1 MENYL
6 ISLVLNNKIDIAFNK
21 AFQLKANET
30 NFFEAKVLLA
40 LNSINKKDFS
50 NAMLTLEK
58 MDEVP
63 LDTLELII
71 KETLKDY
78 LDTIIFK
85 KMDKNEDVQFGEID
99 KIKKIFQSCY
109 LGKENTDL
117 LFEELVI
124 KDTEDFSRYIFFY
137 INYLAQIK
145 DFNKI
150 NKLHNKI
157 DYTNSSYFN
166 CSSKTVD

>member
-1 MENYL
+1 MD
-6 ISLVLNNKIDIAFNK
+6 STHLVSIFG
-21 AFQLKANET
+21 
-30 NFFEAKVLLA
+30 
-40 LNSINKKDFS
+40 NSFIRGVQEQNVYACVKHFPGHGNTATDSHTRLPVIYGNKKDFS
-50 NAMLTLEK
+50 NAMLTLEQ

-137 INYLAQIK
+137 INYLSLIH
-145 DFNKI
+145 I
-150 NKLHNKI
+150 
-157 DYTNSSYFN
+157 
-166 CSSKTVD
+166 